1 MAIEDINVNFSV
13 QYGSV
18 VDRKYYPKRTSDALW
33 RSPSNNM
40 VKWEGLHVK
49 IPTLA
54 VNGGSTYRNTND
66 LSMGEIADY
75 SNDWED
81 KQIRFARQWKTVVDP
96 TNVKGTDTIVTISNI
111 TDLHN
116 VQDVV
121 KEQDCYMYSS
131 LFQEKQRINA
141 QKVAN
146 GELKDSNDGIY
157 NQQLDETNIL
167 KVFDDMMTQMDESSV
182 TGTRMLYVTPQVNKM
197 LKTADFANRAANING
212 SGKIERSIYS
222 IDDVTI
228 VSVPSH
234 LMRTAF
240 DFTNGVK
247 DKSGSKQIQMFMI
260 VNGMQLSPQVYSYA
274 GIQNPTPLTNG
285 NYLYYECSLSDVF
298 MLDNKVQAYAAAIT
312 DRTDDNTANNQ
323 PPVDK
328 KQ

>member
-1 MAIEDINVNFSV
+1 MSIEDINVNFSV
-13 QYGSV
+13 EYGSV
-18 VDRKYYPKRTSDALW
+18 VDKKYYPKRTSDALW

-40 VKWEGLHVK
+40 IKWDGLHVK
-49 IPTLA
+49 IPKLS

-66 LSMGEIADY
+66 LSLGEIADY

-81 KQIRFARQWKTVVDP
+81 KQIKFARQWKTVVDP
-96 TNVKGTDTIVTISNI
+96 TNIKGTDTIVTISKI
-111 TDLHN
+111 TNLHN
-116 VQDVV
+116 EQDVV
-121 KEQDCYMYSS
+121 KEQDCYMYST
-131 LFQEKQRINA
+131 LFQEKQRLNK
-141 QKVAN
+141 QRVAD
-146 GELKDSNDGIY
+146 GESKDSNDGIY
-157 NQQLDETNIL
+157 DKQLDETNVL

-240 DFTNGVK
+240 DFSNGTK

-260 VNGMQLSPQVYSYA
+260 VNGMQLSPQVYSYS
-274 GIQNPTPLTNG
+274 GIQGPSPLTNG
-285 NYLYYECSLSDVF
+285 NFLYYECGLSDVF
-298 MLDNKVQAYAAAIT
+298 MLDNKVKAYSVAIT
-312 DRTDDNTANNQ
+312 DRTDDNAKNDGQ
-323 PPVDK
+323 SADK
-328 KQ
+328 KA